1 MRAFAID
8 HSCAVHKQEA
18 VGARELVLLLG
29 LHRLRVAGSRQ
40 RLLRGALGFVVVIS
54 FISIVTSPTGV
65 AIAGSAFAG
74 WLVWETLKR
83 LKEEH

>member
-1 MRAFAID
+1 MLID
-8 HSCAVHKQEA
+8 FLKLSV
-18 VGARELVLLLG
+18 
-29 LHRLRVAGSRQ
+29 
-40 RLLRGALGFVVVIS
+40 GFVVVIS
-54 FISIVTSPTGV
+54 FISIITSPTGV